1 MRSRREKRDLHGLDE
16 DGMLLCNPRDREA
29 AHRAQVAGIVA
40 HDAAAITC
48 AKCIA
53 LARNLRKSR

>member
-1 MRSRREKRDLHGLDE
+1 MRSRRETRDLHWLDE
-16 DGMLLCNPRDREA
+16 NGMLLCNPRDQEA

-48 AKCIA
+48 TKCLA
-53 LARNLRKSR
+53 RARNLRKSS

>member
-1 MRSRREKRDLHGLDE
+1 MRSRRERRDLHGVDE

-29 AHRAQVAGIVA
+29 AHRAQVVGIVA
-40 HDAAAITC
+40 QDPAAITC
-48 AKCIA
+48 AKCFA